1 MASVN
6 GIFEMLKL
14 NKPADLRKYIRFY
27 FICLLICI
35 LSFIVLIS
43 NELTNTYDGMWVGSY
58 YREYGWV
65 ISTGRYVWPIIGYMR
80 NHLSPE
86 PFTSILALA
95 VYVFAGCLIISIFKL
110 WEKWQAY
117 LIMMFLFVNTAVL
130 SDLSYRF
137 ISPTYAASFLF
148 GVLAF
153 WLLANSK
160 TVFGIIVSS
169 VCLVGCLGCYQ
180 NNLGCFCI
188 LAIVYIISA
197 LLNKEEYDDIFKIVF
212 RSAASFL
219 TGCISYKIIWDV
231 GMKFRHAKASSYK
244 GADEISLLSI
254 IYMFPQRVKVA
265 YFHFLKYFSGKG
277 LFHNA
282 FQNTIFYSLAYL
294 SIICM
299 FIAFVILILKKDIIR
314 SALCFFL
321 ILLIPLGANI
331 ALILAPTGGGVM
343 IHMTHPLIM
352 SPGLIFCLMFCER
365 FQKSFSKVPGKMLLI
380 TASLICLFLVYG
392 NFLQTSID
400 QEVMLTSRN
409 TTQLFMNRVF
419 SDMERRNE
427 NTDLSEPV
435 IFVGRPSDNPHFL
448 KGFKLYSK
456 KEGAN
461 SGPGRATASLWN
473 ISNSYTHYGEFW
485 MDVDGNCG
493 FQSYVG
499 LLRDCGVYYEVTK
512 ERAVW
517 KDICSRDEVTA
528 MPAYP
533 YEGYITHIDGY
544 TVIKIS

>member
-1 MASVN
+1 MTAIN
-6 GIFEMLKL
+6 GIFESLKL
-14 NKPADLRKYIRFY
+14 NRPDDLRKYIRFY
-27 FICLLICI
+27 CICLLICI
-35 LSFIVLIS
+35 LSYIVLIS

-58 YREYGWV
+58 YREYWWV

-86 PFTSILALA
+86 PFTSIVALA
-95 VYVFAGCLIISIFKL
+95 VYVFAGCLIISIFNL

-117 LIMMFLFVNTAVL
+117 LIMMILFVNTAVL

-153 WLLANSK
+153 WFLINYKSI
-160 TVFGIIVSS
+160 FGIAASS
-169 VCLVGCLGCYQ
+169 VFLIGCLGCYQ

-188 LAIVYIISA
+188 LVIAYIISA
-197 LLNKEEYDDIFKIVF
+197 LLNKEGYDDILKIVY
-212 RSAASFL
+212 RSAAPFL
-219 TGCISYKIIWDV
+219 VGCISYKIIWDV
-231 GMKFRHAKASSYK
+231 GMKFRHAEASSYK
-244 GADEISLLSI
+244 GADEISLQSI
-254 IYMFPQRVKVA
+254 IFMFPQRVKVA
-265 YFHFLKYFSGKG
+265 YFHFLEYFSGKG

-282 FQNTIFYSLAYL
+282 FQNTIFYSLTYL

-299 FIAFVILILKKDIIR
+299 FIAFVIILLKKDLIR
-314 SALCFFL
+314 AALCLFL
-321 ILLIPLGANI
+321 VLLLPLGANI

-343 IHMTHPLIM
+343 IQMTHPLIM
-352 SPGLIFCLMFCER
+352 SSGLIFCLLFCGR
-365 FQKSFSKVPGKMLLI
+365 IQKTFSGVPGKILFI
-380 TASLICLFLVYG
+380 IASFICLFLVYG

-427 NTDLSEPV
+427 NPDLSEPV

-456 KEGAN
+456 KDD
-461 SGPGRATASLWN
+461 SGLGRAKASLWN

-485 MDVDGNCG
+485 TCGDCG

-499 LLRDCGVYYEVTK
+499 LLRDCGVCYDVVDDET
-512 ERAVW
+512 VW
-517 KDICSRDEVTA
+517 KDICSRDEVSA

-544 TVIKIS
+544 TVVKIS